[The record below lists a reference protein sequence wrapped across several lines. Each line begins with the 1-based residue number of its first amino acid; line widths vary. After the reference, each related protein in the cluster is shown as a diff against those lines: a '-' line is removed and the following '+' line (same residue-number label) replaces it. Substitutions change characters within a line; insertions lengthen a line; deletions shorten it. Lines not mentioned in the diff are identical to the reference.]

1 MYWPWFVVAFKFW
14 PPLFVT
20 LSSKKEATDLM
31 IRITA
36 QTALVCLLALS
47 AAGCAV
53 ELPGSALG
61 GFRLAP
67 PDQAGKTEPSAP
79 QRH

>member
-1 MYWPWFVVAFKFW
+1 
-14 PPLFVT
+14 
-20 LSSKKEATDLM
+20 M
-31 IRITA
+31 IRITVS
-36 QTALVCLLALS
+36 TALICLLALS

-67 PDQAGKTEPSAP
+67 PDAAGKDGKSANKTDAP
-79 QRH
+79 AQRR

>member
-1 MYWPWFVVAFKFW
+1 MHR
-14 PPLFVT
+14 LT
-20 LSSKKEATDLM
+20 T
-31 IRITA
+31 
-36 QTALVCLLALS
+36 TALALLLALS

-67 PDQAGKTEPSAP
+67 PDDTGAQDTAQRPKTAKPRAAD
-79 QRH
+79 

>member
-1 MYWPWFVVAFKFW
+1 
-14 PPLFVT
+14 
-20 LSSKKEATDLM
+20 M
-31 IRITA
+31 IRITVS
-36 QTALVCLLALS
+36 TALICFLALS

-67 PDQAGKTEPSAP
+67 PDEAGKTDTSAP

>member
-1 MYWPWFVVAFKFW
+1 VPRSHAN
-14 PPLFVT
+14 
-20 LSSKKEATDLM
+20 KEAIDLM
-31 IRITA
+31 IRITVS
-36 QTALVCLLALS
+36 TALVCLLALS

-67 PDQAGKTEPSAP
+67 PDDAGKDAGETDPTS
-79 QRH
+79 QRR

>member
-1 MYWPWFVVAFKFW
+1 MGLQILAAFVCDTA
-14 PPLFVT
+14 T
-20 LSSKKEATDLM
+20 NKEATDLM
-31 IRITA
+31 IRFAA

-47 AAGCAV
+47 TAGCAV

-67 PDQAGKTEPSAP
+67 PDEAGREAGKTGTSAP